1 MTALPSGT
9 VTFLFTDVE
18 GSTELWERD
27 RAAMAAAIA
36 RHLAVL
42 DTAIQAHE
50 GFHFKTIGDAVQV
63 AFATAPAAVATSL
76 AAQRAL
82 LAEDWGAIGPLRVR
96 MALHAGEAMPD
107 EHSDYR
113 APALNRLAR
122 LIAAG
127 HGGQILLSSAVQL
140 LARDALPPGTSLRDL
155 GEHRLRDLL
164 KPQPVYQLLHPDL
177 PSEFPPLNS
186 LDTRTHNLPLQPTP
200 FLGREREVDET
211 VALLRRPDVRLLTLT
226 GPGGTGKTRL
236 ALQAA
241 AELVEDFSDGVFFVS
256 LAPLRDPHLVPS
268 AITTALGIREEGDQP
283 LWERLRQALA
293 TKQILLVLDNV
304 EHLVEVAPAI
314 GELLAACPGL
324 KVLATSRLPLRLRG
338 EREYPVPPL
347 TLPPAKETAPEQLL
361 QNEAVRLFVA
371 RAQAVRAEF
380 TLTPEVAPAV
390 AEITR
395 RLDGLPLAIE
405 LAAARVRLLPP
416 TALLAR
422 LEKRLPLLTGGP
434 RDAPARQQTLRK
446 AIAWSYDLLS
456 GDEQAL
462 FRRLSIF
469 AGGFSMEAAEAV
481 ANPRGEL
488 NVLDGLDQ
496 LSEHSLLRSVT
507 AADGEPRFTMLETIR
522 EYGLERLAESGD
534 EEVTRRAHAAFFLTL
549 AIEADAA
556 LRGPNQGIWFE
567 RLETEQDNFR
577 SALGWALTGQPETAL
592 GLVAALY
599 GFWSYRGYFTEARD
613 WTERALATGAA
624 AAPDVRAQ
632 ALNWSSRL
640 AWRRADYETAS
651 SLAEEALALA
661 RSVDDRSSEAWALM
675 NLGSIANALGDV
687 KRAASLSTEAE
698 ACFLSIGDR
707 HGAAM
712 AIIDQATV
720 AGAAGDVDRRQELLE
735 RSLAEFRAI
744 GDRIEA
750 ASPLFALGRHELE
763 QGHLDRARTLLEEVL
778 ETAREFR
785 LRLFEAYALHALAEV
800 AIEHGD
806 SHQAAMYL
814 QDAEA
819 KFRELGHGL
828 TLASGLNHAGYLALR
843 QGNHTQARRLIEE
856 ALSLARD
863 FGATAATA
871 NSMHSLGD
879 VFRASSDV
887 AGAAVHYREAL
898 VLAQDV
904 HDMTLVTACLAGL
917 AGLAGTTGR
926 NQEAARFFGVVEALQ
941 EAVGIPNSRY
951 EEKRLNEDKATVREA
966 LGLEADARARAAGR
980 ALALD
985 AAVSETLALADELAH
1000 NAANV
1005 GPPNSGAETSP
1016 ERGSGARGS

>member
-1 MTALPSGT
+1 MAMTALPSGT
-9 VTFLFTDVE
+9 VTFLFTDIE
-18 GSTELWERD
+18 GSTLFWQRD
-27 RAAMAAAIA
+27 RAAMAAAVT
-36 RHLAVL
+36 RHLIVL
-42 DTAIQAHE
+42 DTAIQAHG

-63 AFATAPAAVATSL
+63 AFATAPAAVAGAL
-76 AAQRAL
+76 AAQRGL
-82 LAEDWGAIGPLRVR
+82 LAEDWGASGPLRVR
-96 MALHAGEAMPD
+96 MALHAGEAAPD
-107 EHSDYR
+107 EHGDYR

-164 KPQPVYQLLHPDL
+164 EPQPVYQLLHPDL

-186 LDTRTHNLPLQPTP
+186 LDTRPHNLPLQPTP

-241 AELVEDFSDGVFFVS
+241 AELVENFSDGVFFVS

-268 AITTALGIREEGDQP
+268 AIATALGIREESDQP
-283 LWERLRQALA
+283 LWKRLRQALA

-347 TLPPAKETAPEQLL
+347 TLPPASGTAPEQLL
-361 QNEAVRLFVA
+361 QSEAVRLFVA
-371 RAQAVRAEF
+371 RAHAVRAEF
-380 TLTPEVAPAV
+380 TLTPDTAPAV

-416 TALLAR
+416 AALLAR

-434 RDAPARQQTLRK
+434 RDAPARQQTLRD

-462 FRRLSIF
+462 FRRLAIF

-481 ANPRGEL
+481 ANPRGERDI
-488 NVLDGLDQ
+488 LDGLDQ
-496 LSEHSLLRSVT
+496 LSEHSLLRS
-507 AADGEPRFTMLETIR
+507 AEDDGEPRFTMLETIR
-522 EYGLERLAESGD
+522 EYGLERLAQSGD
-534 EEVTRRAHAAFFLTL
+534 EEATRRAHAAFFLTL
-549 AIEADAA
+549 AMEADAA

-599 GFWSYRGYFTEARD
+599 GFWSYRGNFTEARD
-613 WTERALATGAA
+613 WTERGLATGAS

-640 AWRRADYETAS
+640 AWRRANYETAS
-651 SLAEEALALA
+651 SRAEEALALA

-687 KRAASLSTEAE
+687 KRATSLSAEAE
-698 ACFLSIGDR
+698 ACFVSIGDR

-763 QGHLDRARTLLEEVL
+763 QGHLDRARTLLKEVL

-806 SHQAAMYL
+806 SDQATTYL

-843 QGNHTQARRLIEE
+843 QGNHAQARRLIEE
-856 ALSLARD
+856 AVSLTRD

-871 NSMHSLGD
+871 NSLHSLGD

-898 VLAQDV
+898 VLAQNV
-904 HDMTLVTACLAGL
+904 HDMALVTACLAGL

-1000 NAANV
+1000 NV
-1005 GPPNSGAETSP
+1005 GSVSPNSAVDTS
-1016 ERGSGARGS
+1016 RKSGAGARES